1 MSLWKEFL
9 DSEEGQLDLLP
20 LLAIVGELP
29 RDKKDE
35 PQVELRVLV
44 GVMTLI
50 RRRKELV
57 PSPPLQRLSD
67 CRSGLHC

>member
-1 MSLWKEFL
+1 MSLWKEYL
-9 DSEEGQLDLLP
+9 DPEEGQPDHLP
-20 LLAIVGELP
+20 LLEIIGELP

-35 PQVELRVLV
+35 PQVDLRVLV

-57 PSPPLQRLSD
+57 PFPPLQRLSD